1 MTAVSF
7 STKKFTSRLTYGWHR
22 AEVVGT
28 LISIVSI
35 WMMTIFLVKEA
46 YSRFGKEP
54 EVLGGRMLIVAVVG
68 LIFNLIQI
76 TQMLCGCGGHGHAHA
91 AGGGDDH
98 GHGHGEA
105 KEGEAPPQ
113 NMNMQGAILHVVG
126 DLLSSVGVVIAS
138 VIIYFK
144 PEWWYCDPICT
155 FIFAVLVFSTTLG
168 LFKKCMFI
176 IMESTPANV
185 DIDAVRRRIG
195 EVVKEECEGRANKDD
210 LCRVECK
217 CNVHD
222 LHIWGISSDRI
233 ALTCHVKTSRPMRV
247 LKVTQIMLE
256 KEFHISHAT
265 IAVEDPNDKDYDDD
279 CENNIHD

>member
-1 MTAVSF
+1 LSDALHLASDLVGYAVAMTAVSF
-7 STKKFTSRLTYGWHR
+7 STKKSTSRMTYGWHR
-22 AEVVGT
+22 AELVGT
-28 LISIVSI
+28 LMSICSI
-35 WMMTIFLVKEA
+35 WMMTIWLVKEA

-98 GHGHGEA
+98 GHGHGQSEA
-105 KEGEAPPQ
+105 KEEDAPK
-113 NMNMQGAILHVVG
+113 NMNMEGAILHVVG

-168 LFKKCMFI
+168 LFKKCITI

-185 DIDAVRRRIG
+185 DIDAVRSRLE
-195 EVVKEECEGRANKDD
+195 EVVKK
-210 LCRVECK
+210 
-217 CNVHD
+217 
-222 LHIWGISSDRI
+222 
-233 ALTCHVKTSRPMRV
+233 
-247 LKVTQIMLE
+247 
-256 KEFHISHAT
+256 
-265 IAVEDPNDKDYDDD
+265 
-279 CENNIHD
+279 

>member
-1 MTAVSF
+1 M
-7 STKKFTSRLTYGWHR
+7 GD
-22 AEVVGT
+22 
-28 LISIVSI
+28 
-35 WMMTIFLVKEA
+35 
-46 YSRFGKEP
+46 
-54 EVLGGRMLIVAVVG
+54 RMLIVAVIG

-98 GHGHGEA
+98 GHGHGDTKA
-105 KEGEAPPQ
+105 TEGEVHAPVD

-144 PEWWYCDPICT
+144 PAWWYCDPICT
-155 FIFAVLVFSTTLG
+155 FIFAVLVFSTTIG

-176 IMESTPANV
+176 IMEGTPPGI
-185 DIDAVRRRIG
+185 DILK
-195 EVVKEECEGRANKDD
+195 VKEALEDKVREVCEGRDNKND
-210 LCRVECK
+210 LCQSKCI

-233 ALTCHVKTSRPMRV
+233 ALSCHMKTSRPMKA
-247 LKVTQIMLE
+247 LKETQRMLE
-256 KEFHISHAT
+256 AKFHISHAT
-265 IAVEDPNDKDYDDD
+265 IAVEDPNDKDYDSD
-279 CENNIHD
+279 CDNNIH